1 MTTFGER
8 LAAAREARPT
18 RDVSV
23 ILDGA
28 ISAEKDRLEE
38 ELENV
43 DTGDMRLGTISPAE
57 KIQQRLSELTEES
70 ADSIVTI
77 RLTRLPGRDWST
89 LTSKCPPRPDVP
101 LDTHYGYNYDAVC
114 EASARY
120 RDPKGAAYGHRL
132 EDGEPVDIT
141 DEEWDDLFSVLA
153 GNDIGKIRDAVW
165 TLNEYEPAQRLA
177 ALVKASGAA
186 TRSVSK

>member
-18 RDVSV
+18 RDVQV
-23 ILDGA
+23 ILDGEIA
-28 ISAEKDRLEE
+28 AEKERLEE
-38 ELENV
+38 ELGNA
-43 DTGDMRLGTISPAE
+43 DTGDDRLGVASPSQ
-57 KIQQRLSELTEES
+57 KIQGRLDELTAES
-70 ADSIVTI
+70 ADSIVVI
-77 RLTRLPGRDWST
+77 RLTRLPGRDWSN
-89 LTSKCPPRPDVP
+89 LTSKCPPRHDVP
-101 LDTHYGYNYDAVC
+101 IDTHYGYNYDAVC

-120 RDPKGAAYGHRL
+120 RDPKGVAYGHRL
-132 EDGEPVDIT
+132 EGGEPVEIT